1 MLHACTPPD
10 NTTRLPD
17 AVMSVLTAWKMK
29 TEFAVPTRVSVP
41 VSDIPELAE

>member
-10 NTTRLPD
+10 NTTRLPG
-17 AVMSVLTAWKMK
+17 AAMSVLTAWKMK
-29 TEFAVPTRVSVP
+29 TEFASPTNISVP